1 MAAKTEKDI
10 LLLIRERKK
19 GFSKGQ
25 NRIAGYVTENA
36 EKAAFMTAAK
46 LGQKVGVSES
56 TVVRFALELGFEGYP
71 EMRKALQEMIRNRL
85 TSVQRIEVAKT
96 VIGGRDTL
104 AAILNS
110 DMENILRTQSEL
122 DRGRFEAAVEALLEA
137 GHIYILGTRTSA
149 ALSMFMGFYFNLLFE
164 NVRVLYENTAGEI
177 FEQLMR
183 IGPGDVFVGISYP
196 RYSKRTVKAVRFAK
210 ERGATVLALTDSAAS
225 PIADGADICLLARS
239 DMVSFVDSLVA
250 PLSLINALIVAV
262 SERKPGVACTFT
274 ELEKVWNEYDVY
286 ASNAD

>member
-1 MAAKTEKDI
+1 MDKDI
-10 LLLIRERKK
+10 IATIEAMRQ

-25 NRIAGYVTENA
+25 NRIARYILENTD
-36 EKAAFMTAAK
+36 KAAFMTAAK
-46 LGQKVGVSES
+46 LGQKADVSES

-96 VIGGRDTL
+96 IIGSRDTL

-110 DMENILRTQSEL
+110 DMDNILRTQNEL
-122 DRGRFEAAVEALLEA
+122 DRSQFDAAVEALLNA
-137 GHIYILGTRTSA
+137 RHIYILGTRTSA

-164 NVRVLYENTAGEI
+164 NVKVLYENTAGEI
-177 FEQLMR
+177 FEQILR
-183 IGPGDVFVGISYP
+183 IGPEDVFVGISYP
-196 RYSKRTVKAVRFAK
+196 RYSKRTVSAVRFAK
-210 ERGATVLALTDSAAS
+210 ERGATVLALTDAETS
-225 PIADGADICLLARS
+225 PIAEGADICLLARS

-262 SERKPGVACTFT
+262 SERKPGVAGIFSD
-274 ELEKVWNEYDVY
+274 LEKVWNDYGVY
-286 ASNAD
+286 EKNAD